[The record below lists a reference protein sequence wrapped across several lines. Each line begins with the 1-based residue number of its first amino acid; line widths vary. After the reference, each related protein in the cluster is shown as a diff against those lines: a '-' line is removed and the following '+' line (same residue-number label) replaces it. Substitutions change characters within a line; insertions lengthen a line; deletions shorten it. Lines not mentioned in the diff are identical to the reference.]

1 MFHPPLSLSVCVW
14 LQARSGVGSTVD
26 VLTLFASYS
35 TETSYT
41 VWESLVGLATDLH
54 VQHVYGAPWQFIL
67 IGFHNLPVLKIK
79 FHEYL
84 AL

>member
-41 VWESLVGLATDLH
+41 VWESLVGLTTELH
-54 VQHVYGAPWQFIL
+54 VQHVWC
-67 IGFHNLPVLKIK
+67 
-79 FHEYL
+79 
-84 AL
+84 